1 MGKKI
6 AMEKIENPLRRQ
18 VTFSKRRNS
27 LIKKANEISIL
38 CDVDVAFIAFSPSG
52 RIIKFSSR
60 PRFEDMIECYIKL
73 PAVKRHERNPYK
85 ELLANWVPSPGT
97 DQRDQMETQGQGAVS
112 YYSGGGGDVLNYDK
126 ILRQLDPWISPYS
139 PKVREKLLEDMI
151 KEAKGKSVVHEVAAM
166 SSKNNTCSLNML
178 AFPSTY
184 TSVVPPIQNHRNW
197 HIGGASTSYFEA
209 PNDVHCFNFNSN
221 IPQNLNVHDA
231 TEGEKGNNALG
242 TAREQEEALGTA
254 GDSFNLEFGHSSV
267 ISTYGS

>member
-1 MGKKI
+1 MEIEMLDANLQNYDPQAIRDPSLDQLLCCEKSLKI
-6 AMEKIENPLRRQ
+6 SLQQ
-18 VTFSKRRNS
+18 VMDRK
-27 LIKKANEISIL
+27 
-38 CDVDVAFIAFSPSG
+38 
-52 RIIKFSSR
+52 
-60 PRFEDMIECYIKL
+60 
-73 PAVKRHERNPYK
+73 K

-112 YYSGGGGDVLNYDK
+112 YYSGGVGDVLNYDK

-139 PKVREKLLEDMI
+139 PKVREKLLEDMS
-151 KEAKGKSVVHEVAAM
+151 KEAKGKSEVHEVAAM
-166 SSKNNTCSLNML
+166 PSKNNTCSLNML

-231 TEGEKGNNALG
+231 TEVPFSMRSK
-242 TAREQEEALGTA
+242 RI
-254 GDSFNLEFGHSSV
+254 F
-267 ISTYGS
+267 

>member
-1 MGKKI
+1 
-6 AMEKIENPLRRQ
+6 
-18 VTFSKRRNS
+18 
-27 LIKKANEISIL
+27 
-38 CDVDVAFIAFSPSG
+38 
-52 RIIKFSSR
+52 
-60 PRFEDMIECYIKL
+60 
-73 PAVKRHERNPYK
+73 
-85 ELLANWVPSPGT
+85 
-97 DQRDQMETQGQGAVS
+97 METQGQGAVS

-151 KEAKGKSVVHEVAAM
+151 KEAKGKSVVHE
-166 SSKNNTCSLNML
+166 
-178 AFPSTY
+178 
-184 TSVVPPIQNHRNW
+184 NHRNW